1 MDALQT
7 CACQEVLSF
16 ECWVLSGISDC
27 RLQVAG
33 CRLQITDYKMHME
46 KGTQMPTAQEPV
58 LSLSKGPMPIA

>member
-27 RLQVAG
+27 RLQ
-33 CRLQITDYKMHME
+33 ITDYKMHME

-58 LSLSKGPMPIA
+58 LTPAKLKCLRTKSLS